1 MVSNPDI
8 DIVPIE
14 VADDT
19 LVRSWIDMQTAVRRH
34 DLPGLDLPL
43 PGLQR
48 LRLLLRPA
56 AVEVECWAARI
67 ADTVVGSVELVMPA
81 RDNRHLV
88 ELELEV
94 HPEHRRRGIGTRL
107 AEFAERRAA
116 ENGRDTLLTSVVDS
130 LDGAPRFDH
139 SGRYFAEAVGYAEVD
154 NEIHRRN
161 DLALVD
167 EDELARRYA
176 DAWNRATGYEL
187 LQWDSEA
194 PEEIVDGLAHLCE
207 RMYTDPPMGEDLDIR
222 PAEWDAARVRD
233 SERTRRER
241 AQLQLGSA
249 VRHVETGEIAGYT
262 AIVVNPGD
270 EEHAWQDDTIV
281 DSAHRGRRLGTIL
294 KIANQRLLRRYRPR
308 MRYVHTWNAEVN
320 DHMIGINEAV
330 GYRALCRD
338 IDVQK
343 KLA

>member
-1 MVSNPDI
+1 MSNPDI

-14 VADDT
+14 ITDEA
-19 LVRSWIDMQTAVRRH
+19 LLRSWIDMQTAVRRH

-48 LRLLLRPA
+48 LRVLLHPQSIR
-56 AVEVECWAARI
+56 VERWAARLGE
-67 ADTVVGSVELVMPA
+67 TVVGSVELVMPTQ
-81 RDNRHLV
+81 DNRHLV
-88 ELELEV
+88 ELEIDV

-116 ENGRDTLLTSVVDS
+116 ENGRDTLLTGVVDS
-130 LDGAPRFDH
+130 LEGAPRFDH
-139 SGRYFAEAVGYAEVD
+139 SGRHFAKAVGYAEVD

-161 DLALVD
+161 DLAFVD
-167 EDELARRYA
+167 EDELSRRYA
-176 DAWNRATGYEL
+176 EAWDRAAGYEL
-187 LQWDSEA
+187 LQWASAA
-194 PEEIVDGLAHLCE
+194 PEEIIDGVAHLCE

-233 SERTRRER
+233 IERTLRER
-241 AQLQLGSA
+241 AQLQLGTA
-249 VRHVETGEIAGYT
+249 VRHIETGEVAGYT
-262 AIVVNPGD
+262 TILVNPGD

-281 DSAHRGRRLGTIL
+281 DPAHRGKRLGTIL
-294 KIANQRLLRRYRPR
+294 KIANQRLLREYRPR

-320 DHMIGINEAV
+320 DHMIGINEAI

-338 IDVQK
+338 VDVQK
-343 KLA
+343 KLV

>member
-1 MVSNPDI
+1 MSNPDI

-14 VADDT
+14 VTDDA

-34 DLPGLDLPL
+34 DLPDTDLPL

-48 LRLLLRPA
+48 LRLLLHPA
-56 AVEVECWAARI
+56 SIKVERWAARI
-67 ADTVVGSVELVMPA
+67 GDTVVGFTGLVMPTQ
-81 RDNRHLV
+81 DNQHLV
-88 ELELEV
+88 EFELEV

-116 ENGRDTLLTSVVDS
+116 ANGRDTLLTGVVDS
-130 LDGAPRFDH
+130 LEGAPRFDH
-139 SGRYFAEAVGYAEVD
+139 SGRHFAGARGYAEVD

-161 DLALVD
+161 DLTLVD
-167 EDELARRYA
+167 DDELSRLYA
-176 DAWNRATGYEL
+176 DAWNRAAGYEL
-187 LQWDSEA
+187 VQWASAA
-194 PEEIVDGLAHLCE
+194 PDDLLDGLAHLNE
-207 RMYTDPPMGEDLDIR
+207 RMYTDPPQGADLDIR
-222 PAEWDAARVRD
+222 PAEWDAARLRD
-233 SERTRRER
+233 IERTLAER
-241 AQLQLGSA
+241 AQLRLNSA
-249 VRHVETGEIAGYT
+249 VRHVETGAVAGFT

-281 DSAHRGRRLGTIL
+281 DAAHRGKRLGTIL
-294 KIANQRLLRRYRPR
+294 KIANQRLLREYRPR

-320 DHMIGINEAV
+320 DHMISINEAV

-343 KLA
+343 KLV